1 MMHRKALAV
10 VALAALFCVLSG
22 KSDAGEKK
30 YTIGLA
36 LANLQSDFFNQ
47 VRRGA
52 EEQAAKRGV
61 DLIVVEA
68 RGDATTQ
75 VDQIQDLL
83 AREIDALL
91 ITPAGATAAAVP
103 IRACRAK
110 GVPVVTVD
118 RNPPD
123 APGDSFIAADS
134 FGGCVE
140 LGKWVIEKTGG
151 KGTIGVIQGQLGTT
165 PEIDR
170 RGGLMKALESA
181 PEIKVVE
188 QAADSWDQEDGFSV
202 AQDLLQANPDITV
215 FHGRCDA
222 LALGAAQA
230 VRLAGLS
237 GKILVVGFDGDE
249 GGLVAVKEGVLDL
262 TMTQQSQRFGRLGI
276 DTCIDLIE
284 GRKVP
289 EMQLIP
295 VTPTTK
301 ENVDEFIEKHP

>member
-1 MMHRKALAV
+1 MFKKTLVAASLAIALL
-10 VALAALFCVLSG
+10 LAAG
-22 KSDAGEKK
+22 IADAGEKK

-61 DLIVVEA
+61 ELIVVEA

-75 VDQIQDLL
+75 VDQVQDLL

-123 APGDSFIAADS
+123 APGDSFIASDS
-134 FGGCVE
+134 FGGCLE
-140 LGKWVIEKTGG
+140 LGKWIIEKTGG

-170 RGGLMKALESA
+170 RGGLMKALEAA
-181 PEIKVVE
+181 PAMKVVE

-202 AQDLLQANPDITV
+202 SQDLLQANPDITV

-249 GGLVAVKEGVLDL
+249 AGLLAVKDGVLDV

-276 DTCIDLIE
+276 DSCIDFIE
-284 GRKVP
+284 GREVP
-289 EMQLIP
+289 ATQLIP
-295 VTPTTK
+295 VTLTTK
-301 ENVDEFIEKHP
+301 DNVDQFIANHP